1 VRERL
6 VSQGA
11 EVYTMSPVEF
21 TQFFERE
28 RKNWAA
34 VVAQGGVKID

>member
-1 VRERL
+1 MTP
-6 VSQGA
+6 A
-11 EVYTMSPVEF
+11 EF

-28 RKNWAA
+28 RKSWAT